1 MDIKKLYS
9 PKYRR
14 LQVDEISIRRVD
26 EKDLQFLKRL
36 FDIDDISQYYVITL
50 EQRDDLRK
58 FIEYTKTGGLFYI
71 KENSRGES
79 MGLFSCEFNMKS
91 IEGDAYI
98 GYAILPEYRR
108 HGYTEKILRKFIQI
122 STTCHINNIVLD
134 INDSNDPSQRMAI
147 KCGFKKTDRE
157 GIFIDERIKEAS
169 PSHLWNLNL
178 NQK

>member
-58 FIEYTKTGGLFYI
+58 FIEYTKNGRSVLYNR
-71 KENSRGES
+71 EQ
-79 MGLFSCEFNMKS
+79 
-91 IEGDAYI
+91 
-98 GYAILPEYRR
+98 PRR
-108 HGYTEKILRKFIQI
+108 IHGTFFL
-122 STTCHINNIVLD
+122 
-134 INDSNDPSQRMAI
+134 
-147 KCGFKKTDRE
+147 
-157 GIFIDERIKEAS
+157 
-169 PSHLWNLNL
+169 
-178 NQK
+178 